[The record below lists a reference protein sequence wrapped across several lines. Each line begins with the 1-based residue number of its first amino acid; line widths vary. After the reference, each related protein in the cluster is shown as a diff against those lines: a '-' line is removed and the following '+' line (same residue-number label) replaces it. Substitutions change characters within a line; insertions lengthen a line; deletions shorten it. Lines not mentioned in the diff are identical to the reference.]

1 MTQEELSELY
11 GKPHFVEIKLSD
23 MLEEIGEE
31 DTKSIL
37 SYFSCPQNKD
47 VETFLKTKA
56 ILFSQR
62 DLSKTTLVY
71 WVSPDGLCKELV
83 GYYTV
88 AHKVIRISRDSLNS
102 AERRKLFGQ
111 GKYDSDTR
119 EYIIPAPLIAQLG
132 KNFTNG
138 NNALISGDELLSLA
152 MQKIKLVQNEI
163 GGRFAY
169 LECEDIEKL
178 KEFYIDNNKF
188 KLFGKRELD
197 ADETNIKGSYL
208 LQLFTLL

>member
-1 MTQEELSELY
+1 MTQEELSELF
-11 GKPHFVEIKLSD
+11 GKPHFVEIKLND
-23 MLEEIGEE
+23 MVKEIGEE

-62 DLSKTTLVY
+62 ELSKTTLVY
-71 WVSPDGLCKELV
+71 WVSADESCKELV

-88 AHKVIRISRDSLNS
+88 AQKVIRISRDSIS
-102 AERRKLFGQ
+102 SKERRKLYGH
-111 GKYDSDTR
+111 GEYNPDTR
-119 EYIIPAPLIAQLG
+119 EYIISAPLIGQLG

-138 NNALISGDELLSLA
+138 NDSLISGDELLSLA
-152 MQKIKLVQNEI
+152 MQKIKMIQNEI

-169 LECEDIEKL
+169 LECEDIDKL
-178 KEFYIDNNKF
+178 KDFYTRNNF

-197 ADETNIKGSYL
+197 KDETDVKGSYL
-208 LQLFTLL
+208 LQLFTML

>member
-11 GKPHFVEIKLSD
+11 GKPHFVEIKLND

-62 DLSKTTLVY
+62 GLSKTTLVY
-71 WVSPDGLCKELV
+71 WVSYDESCKELV

-88 AHKVIRISRDSLNS
+88 AQKVIRVSRDSLSSN
-102 AERRKLFGQ
+102 ERRKLYGH
-111 GKYDSDTR
+111 GEYNTDTK
-119 EYIIPAPLIAQLG
+119 EYTISAPLIAQLG

-138 NNALISGDELLSLA
+138 NNTLISGNELLTLA

-169 LECEDIEKL
+169 LECEDIDKL
-178 KEFYIDNNKF
+178 KKFYIDDNKF
-188 KLFGKRELD
+188 KLFGKRKLD